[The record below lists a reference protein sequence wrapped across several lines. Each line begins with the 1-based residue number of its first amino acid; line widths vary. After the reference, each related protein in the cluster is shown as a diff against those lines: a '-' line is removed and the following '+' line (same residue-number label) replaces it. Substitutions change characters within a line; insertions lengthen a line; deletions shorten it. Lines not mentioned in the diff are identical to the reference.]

1 MTGGPGG
8 ELEIFD
14 LTALNQVAAV
24 PGHAAQVNC
33 MVAGPESSNI
43 FFSGS
48 ADRYVMLHLSSFIPS
63 RLVASPDAAGCGAYS
78 GRYARGRGLPDL
90 LPAELRLSFFHR
102 IRKIQAYEPMS

>member
-14 LTALNQVAAV
+14 LTVLNQVAAV

-33 MVAGPESSNI
+33 MVAGPEESNI

-48 ADRYVMLHLSSFIPS
+48 ADRCVILSSSPPDGCHAS
-63 RLVASPDAAGCGAYS
+63 RCGYCGVLLRTIRAWTWAS
-78 GRYARGRGLPDL
+78 
-90 LPAELRLSFFHR
+90 
-102 IRKIQAYEPMS
+102 